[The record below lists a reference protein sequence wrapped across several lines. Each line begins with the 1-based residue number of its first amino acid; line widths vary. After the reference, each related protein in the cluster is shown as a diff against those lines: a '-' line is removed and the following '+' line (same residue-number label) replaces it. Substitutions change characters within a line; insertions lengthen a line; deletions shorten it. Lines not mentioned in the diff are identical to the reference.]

1 MDFWSLAL
9 GVLLDTLKDSCIVF
23 AIVLTLHVLLSFF
36 EGKLASLLKKNKR
49 YAPVLGS
56 LFGIVPECGTSVVG
70 ADLYLKGHLTMGT
83 LVAIFLACS
92 DEALPIMFGNF
103 SSTWWMAFLMIGCKI
118 AIGALVGTLVDLF
131 MRKQDEAVEEHME
144 HCHGDEDVH
153 IGCCG
158 HEVEEENPWKE
169 HLLHPLLHSLKILA
183 YVIVISFAFGLL
195 VGLVGEENIM
205 GWLSSN
211 RYWSPLMA
219 IAVGLIPNCASSVML
234 SELWLE
240 GALPFA
246 SLLSGLL
253 VNAGLGVFV
262 LLKSKKKLKESFLI
276 LGICVLTAAIAGYG
290 FLFIPGLG

>member
-1 MDFWSLAL
+1 MDFWAIFVD
-9 GVLLDTLKDSCIVF
+9 VLIDTLKDSCIVF
-23 AIVLTLHVLLSFF
+23 TIVLTLHVLLSFF

-49 YAPVLGS
+49 YAPFFGS

-83 LVAIFLACS
+83 LIAIFLACS

-103 SSTWWMAFLMIGCKI
+103 TSTWWMAFLMIGCKI
-118 AIGALVGTLVDLF
+118 AIAALAGTIVDLVF
-131 MRKQDEAVEEHME
+131 RKQDEAVEEHME
-144 HCHGDEDVH
+144 HCHGDEATH

-169 HLLHPLLHSLKILA
+169 HLLHPLIHSLKIWA
-183 YVIVISFAFGLL
+183 YVVAVSFAFGLL

-205 GWLSSN
+205 NWVASN

-234 SELWLE
+234 SELWLQ

-262 LLKSKKKLKESFLI
+262 LLKSKKKLKQSFLI
-276 LGICVLTAAIAGYG
+276 LGICILVSLIAGYG